1 MSDWKLLT
9 KEKLAKSKN
18 KVSKIDL
25 EKETVA
31 YANDIT
37 KPKIE
42 KLGPEEVVRA
52 FLVDKLVN
60 ELGYSEKN
68 IELEKY
74 YTRESIGRVKQKNK
88 DDTARVDVI
97 VKDKHGNPFLY
108 IEVKAPDKFED
119 GEKDIIG
126 QLFELSDLE
135 EKQNKTKVKY
145 LVYYSL
151 DTSEELADRMYLIE
165 KDDYKEYEDWLEEK
179 DKTFGLEIPYNY
191 GKPKLKERIKDEED
205 SDLLSISELKMSEI
219 RRNIHNTLW
228 SSGVED
234 NEAYIF
240 LVQFLLTKIYDED
253 ETVEGEKYRCQ
264 IYDKDYD
271 DQNKFFDRIN
281 QCYKDALQNKL
292 NYTAEDL
299 KNVGNILTTE
309 KISLQSLYFL
319 VKELQNYSFS
329 KSIRTQKKDI
339 LGHFFE
345 ETNREKFKQSKGQF
359 FTTTNVVDF
368 LVYAMKVDELAI
380 EKFEN
385 DYSLPYIIDP
395 STGSG
400 TFLIEAMKIIT
411 KEFSKH
417 DFKLTNTKKAKL
429 KKLFPDDKPNDWAE
443 EYIYGIDNSYSL
455 TVSTKVNMIL
465 HGDGSSNTFKDDGL
479 KSLQTY
485 SKYTNSKL
493 ASYETGHK
501 VYNKAKGN
509 IGVNEQFDVII
520 SNPPFSVNINDSKEE
535 VDKYFLFGKKKN
547 SENLFL
553 ERYYQLLKE
562 SGRLGVVLPESVFD
576 TTENKYI
583 RLFLFKYFKIKAV
596 VSLPQITFEP
606 FTSTKTSILFAQ
618 KKKVAE
624 IEKWN
629 IQWDKFGKEWSL
641 LKTKCLNLIK
651 VYVEE
656 KDRKKLPSVKDL
668 KPKDEK
674 TVLHRFLKDY
684 ITEEDKTLE
693 VKELIIKYLSE
704 INDLSKFEKDTE
716 IFGFYNAWW
725 VFGEVAKEMDIDYD
739 IFMAEAENV
748 GYKRTKRGENPRPN
762 DLFDIEYAP
771 KTLAYAEVIGNYDNQ
786 IKEYQ
791 DDLLELEAKK
801 KALEGKDETEKSK
814 KSILK
819 LDKEIEE
826 FKTKIVELNTEKET
840 VEKILETY
848 YENDI
853 LKEEYYERTNAALIS
868 HFDNGLLEKYKSSD
882 VLLRKTETHKILDS
896 IRKEVIW
903 E

>member
-1 MSDWKLLT
+1 MSDWKILT
-9 KEKLAKSKN
+9 NEKLAKSKY
-18 KVSKIDL
+18 KVAKIDL
-25 EKETVA
+25 DKEKVE
-31 YANDIT
+31 YSKDIT

-42 KLGPEEVVRA
+42 KLGSEEVVRA

-88 DDTARVDVI
+88 DDSARVDVI

-145 LVYYSL
+145 LIYYSL

-165 KDDYKEYEDWLEEK
+165 KDEYKEYDDWLVEK
-179 DKTFGLEIPYNY
+179 DKTFGLEIPFNY
-191 GKPKLKERIKDEED
+191 GKPKLKERVKDEDD
-205 SDLLSISELKMSEI
+205 SELLSISELKMSEI
-219 RRNIHNTLW
+219 RRSIHNTLW

-234 NEAYIF
+234 NDSYIF

-253 ETVEGEKYRCQ
+253 ETVEGEKYKCQ

-271 DQNKFFDRIN
+271 DQDKFFERIN
-281 QCYKDALQNKL
+281 KCYKDALQNKL
-292 NYTAEDL
+292 NYTEEDL
-299 KNVGNILTTE
+299 NNVGNILTTE
-309 KISLQSLYFL
+309 KIALQSLYFL

-359 FTTTNVVDF
+359 FTTTNIVDF
-368 LVYAMKVDELAI
+368 IVYAMKVDELAI
-380 EKFEN
+380 ERFEE

-417 DFKLTNTKKAKL
+417 EFKLTNTKKSKL
-429 KKLFPDDKPNDWAE
+429 KKLFPKDKPNDWAE

-479 KSLQTY
+479 KSLQSY

-493 ASYETGHK
+493 ASYETSQK

-509 IGVNEQFDVII
+509 IGINEQFDVII

-562 SGRLGVVLPESVFD
+562 GGRLGVILPESVFD

-629 IQWDKFGKEWSL
+629 AKWDKFGLEWSL
-641 LKTKCLNLIK
+641 LKTKCTNLIK
-651 VYVEE
+651 IYLEGKE
-656 KDRKKLPSVKDL
+656 RKKLPSIKDL

-674 TVLHRFLKDY
+674 KALFRFLKDF
-684 ITEEDKTLE
+684 ITEKDKILK
-693 VKELIIKYLSE
+693 VKEILIKYRSE
-704 INDLSKFEKDTE
+704 IIDLSKYEKDTE

-762 DLFDIEYAP
+762 DLYDIEYAP
-771 KTLAYAEVIGNYDNQ
+771 KTLDCTKILESYDRKIKTCQEGQKEAEKKVL
-786 IKEYQ
+786 K
-791 DDLLELEAKK
+791 AKDK
-801 KALEGKDETEKSK
+801 TAKSK
-814 KSILK
+814 KSIDK
-819 LDKEIEE
+819 LNLEIELL
-826 FKTKIVELNTEKET
+826 KSKIVDLKTEKET
-840 VEKILETY
+840 VRILLETY
-848 YENDI
+848 YDKDI
-853 LKEEYYERTNAALIS
+853 LKDEFYERTDQALIE
-868 HFDNGLLEKYKSSD
+868 HFEKGILVKYKSND
-882 VLLRKTETHKILDS
+882 VLLRKKETHKILDS
-896 IRKEVIW
+896 IRKGVIW